1 MSLLIKRLESNALRE
16 LSILLSRDSRNQYLK
31 EATITEVRITN
42 DLSYMTIY
50 YTSYINKDKGAV
62 ADALEE
68 SKSYLIRELAKTLN
82 ARKMPELIFK
92 YDEALEYGNHMNEV
106 LSKLNIKHDEDEN
119 NSEE

>member
-16 LSILLSRDSRNQYLK
+16 LSILLSRESRNQYLK

-50 YTSYINKDKGAV
+50 FTSYVSKDKGAV
-62 ADALEE
+62 KDALEE
-68 SKSYLIRELAKTLN
+68 CKTYIRHELAKKLN

-106 LSKLNIKHDEDEN
+106 ISSLNIKHDEEEN
-119 NSEE
+119 

>member
-16 LSILLSRDSRNQYLK
+16 LSILLTRDSRNQYLK

-50 YTSYINKDKGAV
+50 YTSYIKKDKGAV

-68 SKSYLIRELAKTLN
+68 SKSYLRRELAKTLN